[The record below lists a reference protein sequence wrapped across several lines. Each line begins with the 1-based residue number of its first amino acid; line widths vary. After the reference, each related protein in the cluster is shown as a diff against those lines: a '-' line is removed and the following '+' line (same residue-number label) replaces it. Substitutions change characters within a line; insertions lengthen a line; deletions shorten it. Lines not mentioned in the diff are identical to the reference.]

1 MRQSLLAFGLAVAL
15 CSCAVG
21 PNFKRPDAPKVTSY
35 AAQDQPPQT
44 GTDAQKLLP
53 GQDIPAQWW
62 TLFHSQPLDE
72 LIQQSLKSN
81 PTLQAAQASLRA
93 ANESA
98 AAQRGSYFPQ
108 IQAEYDFSRNRDPT
122 GTLQPALNSGAPV
135 YNLHTAQVSV
145 SYLFD
150 IFGLNRR
157 QVESLE
163 AQADS
168 QRYQLEAA
176 YLTLTSNVVNAAIQ
190 EASLRAQIAATQE
203 MVNSGH
209 ESGSIL
215 RHQFGLGSVAET
227 DVMAVES
234 ATANLEATLP
244 PLQKQLA
251 QQRHLLTALAGRFPS
266 DEPTQKFELS
276 DLTLPLEIPLSVPSD
291 LVHQRPDILQA
302 EAELHAATA
311 QVGVATANLF
321 PQIQLTATAGGT
333 STLLHQLFQS
343 GNTFWTAG
351 GSLSQTLF
359 QGGALIHQRRAAL
372 ATMDAAGAEYR
383 AVVLAAFQNVADALT
398 ALQVDAEAVT
408 ANEKAATAAADTLKA
423 IRHNVEIGLTSY
435 LALLNAQQA
444 YSQAVLNLAQAR
456 ANRYSDTAALLQALG
471 GGWWNRPAP
480 DGAENK
486 TEKQTLNLSLGIDPW
501 AESYYR

>member
-1 MRQSLLAFGLAVAL
+1 MKPASFALAALTTAVL

-21 PNFKRPDAPKVTSY
+21 PDFKRPEPPKVTGYS
-35 AAQDQPPQT
+35 AAPLPVQT
-44 GTDAQKLLP
+44 GTDAQKVVS

-62 TLFHSQPLDE
+62 TLFRSPALDE
-72 LIQQSLKSN
+72 LIQQSLESN
-81 PTLQAAQASLRA
+81 PTLQSAQASLRQ
-93 ANESA
+93 ANENV
-98 AAQRGSYFPQ
+98 AAQKGSLFPQ
-108 IQAEYDFSRNRDPT
+108 AQAEYDFTRNRDAI
-122 GTLQPALNSGAPV
+122 GTLQPALNSGAAI
-135 YNLHTAQVSV
+135 YSLHTAQVSV

-157 QVESLE
+157 QVESAQ

-176 YLTLTSNVVNAAIQ
+176 WLTLTANVVNAAIQ
-190 EASLRAQIAATQE
+190 EASLRAQIAATRD

-215 RHQFGLGSVAET
+215 RRQFGLGAVAET

-234 ATANLEATLP
+234 AVANLEATLP

-266 DEPTQKFELS
+266 DEPTQQFELS
-276 DLTLPLEIPLSVPSD
+276 DLTLPLEIPLSLPSA
-291 LVHQRPDILQA
+291 LVRQRPDVLQA
-302 EAELHAATA
+302 EADLHAASA
-311 QVGVATANLF
+311 HVGVATANLF
-321 PQIQLTATAGGT
+321 PQISLTANAGGT
-333 STLLHQLFQS
+333 STSFNQMFKN
-343 GNTFWTAG
+343 GNSFWSMG

-359 QGGALIHQRRAAL
+359 QGGTLIHQRRAAVAAL
-372 ATMDAAGAEYR
+372 DAAGAQYR
-383 AVVLAAFQNVADALT
+383 AVVLAAFQEVADALT
-398 ALQVDAEAVT
+398 ALQVDADAVT
-408 ANEKAATAAADTLKA
+408 ANEKAERAAGDSLKA
-423 IRHNVEIGLTSY
+423 IRHNVEIGLSSY

-471 GGWWNRPAP
+471 GGWWNRDSSVRERQLPQNAH
-480 DGAENK
+480 
-486 TEKQTLNLSLGIDPW
+486 
-501 AESYYR
+501 

>member
-1 MRQSLLAFGLAVAL
+1 MKQPVPAFALLALGTAAL
-15 CSCAVG
+15 CACSVG
-21 PNFKRPDAPKVTSY
+21 PNFKRPQAPQVSGYT
-35 AAQDQPPQT
+35 AEPLPAQA
-44 GTDAQKLLP
+44 GTDPQRFVS

-62 TLFHSQPLDE
+62 TAFHSPALDE
-72 LIQQSLKSN
+72 LIQQSLKGN
-81 PTLQAAQASLRA
+81 PTLQAAQASLRE
-93 ANESA
+93 ANENVA
-98 AAQRGSYFPQ
+98 ARKGSYFPQ
-108 IQAEYDFSRNRDPT
+108 VQAEYDFSRHRDAN

-135 YNLHTAQVSV
+135 YTLHTAQVSV

-157 QVESLE
+157 QVESLQ

-168 QRYQLEAA
+168 QHYQLEAA
-176 YLTLTSNVVNAAIQ
+176 WLTLTSNVVNAAIQ
-190 EASLRAQIAATQE
+190 EASLRAQIAATRE
-203 MVNSGH
+203 MIDSGH

-251 QQRHLLTALAGRFPS
+251 QQRHLLTALAGRFPT
-266 DEPTQKFELS
+266 DEPTQQFELS
-276 DLTLPLEIPLSVPSD
+276 DLTLPLDIPLSVPSA

-321 PQIQLTATAGGT
+321 PQITLTAAAGGT
-333 STLLHQLFQS
+333 STLLHQLFKS

-359 QGGALIHQRRAAL
+359 QGGTLIHQRRAAI
-372 ATMDAAGAEYR
+372 AAMDAAGAQYR

-398 ALQVDAEAVT
+398 ALQVDANAVT
-408 ANEKAATAAADTLKA
+408 ANEKAESAAADTLKA

-456 ANRYSDTAALLQALG
+456 ANRYSDTAALFQALG
-471 GGWWNRPAP
+471 GGWWNRTP
-480 DGAENK
+480 K
-486 TEKQTLNLSLGIDPW
+486 
-501 AESYYR
+501 R